1 MSQTVILTLT
11 TCSVLIHVPQGSGG
25 LIHSADTQISNNG
38 LQNENEAI
46 PEILV
51 DENKRSVDSCSE
63 NTPNPLYTVNNTLFC
78 KCCLPGFYKS
88 RDCSVSGEKAI
99 CLPCPTNHYNE
110 KHSQATRCSLCQEP
124 SLCTRP
130 HAYRVR
136 ECNRTSNIECGC
148 RDGYYLKRRIGS
160 AGDGDCVPH
169 SPCGPGK
176 FVISNGKLTE
186 LI

>member
-11 TCSVLIHVPQGSGG
+11 TCTVLIQQRSGG
-25 LIHSADTQISNNG
+25 LISSEKAQFFNNEVPRENAIS
-38 LQNENEAI
+38 
-46 PEILV
+46 EIL
-51 DENKRSVDSCSE
+51 DNENKRSVDSCSE
-63 NTPNPLYTVNNTLFC
+63 NIPNPLYTVNNTLFC

-88 RDCSVSGEKAI
+88 GDCSVSGEQAI
-99 CLPCPTNHYNE
+99 CLPCLANQYNE

-124 SLCTRP
+124 PLCTRP

-148 RDGYYLKRRIGS
+148 RGGYYLKRRHGS
-160 AGDGDCVPH
+160 AGDGDCMLH

-176 FVISNGKLTE
+176 FVISNGE
-186 LI
+186 QIEIQNVI